1 MDVMSTYSFGDKELH
16 IRNDGVFIRSLKQ
29 PEKSI
34 LLSFQ
39 GWTKLITKLEEIDI
53 EVRELNRKTRP
64 VNYKLHLGN
73 RVYLSVTGGFM
84 CVDLR
89 QYFVPYGL
97 DDVPQNEKPTKPG
110 IALRVSD
117 WVQLLALVPVIE
129 LAHPTLFSLNVCD
142 FNRKGIDKFY
152 WRINFRT
159 RFVSDFIFCH
169 IA

>member
-1 MDVMSTYSFGDKELH
+1 MASASAANMDVTSTYSFGDKELH

-34 LLSFQ
+34 LLCFQ
-39 GWTKLITKLEEIDI
+39 GWAKLVTKLEEIDI

-73 RVYLSVTGGFM
+73 HDYLSVTGGYM

-97 DDVPQNEKPTKPG
+97 DDVPQNEKPTKSG
-110 IALRVSD
+110 IALRISD
-117 WVQLLALVPVIE
+117 WLQLRALVPVIE
-129 LAHPTLFSLNVCD
+129 AAHPTLFSFNFYDTCD
-142 FNRKGIDKFY
+142 CNY
-152 WRINFRT
+152 A
-159 RFVSDFIFCH
+159 H
-169 IA
+169 IG

>member
-1 MDVMSTYSFGDKELH
+1 MTTASAADMDVMSTYSFGDKELH

-34 LLSFQ
+34 LLTFQ
-39 GWTKLITKLEEIDI
+39 GWAKLITKLEEIDV

-64 VNYKLHLGN
+64 VSYKLHLEN

-97 DDVPQNEKPTKPG
+97 DDVPQNARPTKSG
-110 IALRVSD
+110 IALRISD

-129 LAHPTLFSLNVCD
+129 VAHPTVFSFNFCD
-142 FNRKGIDKFY
+142 LGVLTCDCIDA
-152 WRINFRT
+152 
-159 RFVSDFIFCH
+159 H
-169 IA
+169 IGYGLSAD